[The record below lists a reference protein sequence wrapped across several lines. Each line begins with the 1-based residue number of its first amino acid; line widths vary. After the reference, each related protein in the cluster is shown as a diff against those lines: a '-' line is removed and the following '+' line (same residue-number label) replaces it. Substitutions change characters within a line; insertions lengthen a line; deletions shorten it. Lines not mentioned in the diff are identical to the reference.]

1 MLHIIRN
8 TVVLRGP
15 SEETL
20 NKADEVGV
28 VTRWVWSL
36 LYCYRYIVNVVPT
49 VYNNMNVTKQQHK
62 QQHKH
67 PIGRFTQAW

>member
-1 MLHIIRN
+1 MLHIMRN
-8 TVVLRGP
+8 TVVLQGP

-36 LYCYRYIVNVVPT
+36 LYCCIIVNVVPT
-49 VYNNMNVTKQQHK
+49 VYNNMYVTK